1 MEENGG
7 AGGSWWWLVRYTFN
21 IDHREQISNGQEE
34 PFFKKNKIKL
44 SLPVLDHQR

>member
-1 MEENGG
+1 MVVVV
-7 AGGSWWWLVRYTFN
+7 AVVVVRYTFN
-21 IDHREQISNGQEE
+21 IDHIEQFINGLKE